1 MSQSLLIAAL
11 VGCVILALVFLR
23 AAMGSLSRGGTHRIG
38 EHKQSAQGVRGLRAI
53 GAMLRPQSDEA
64 LGELRSRT
72 VQAGLYG
79 RDALDLFLS
88 ARLIALIVGTGLA
101 IVALSALD
109 DDPVI
114 VLAVTGAIGFAA
126 LAGPRVWLESRIR
139 RRQSVIAA
147 ALPGTLDLWVVCLEA
162 GLGLKQ
168 ALDRLVQSAARSGKE
183 QSLLS
188 DELQMVVSDMNV
200 GMPVERAFRRF
211 AERVGSE
218 EVNAVAAVVARGS
231 SLGAKVADVL
241 RNHADAV
248 RKKQLLALEE
258 STGKANAKMALPL
271 ALFLMPAALLMMVG
285 PAFLRLLQ
293 AL

>member
-1 MSQSLLIAAL
+1 MSQSLIIGAL
-11 VGCVILALVFLR
+11 LGCVILALAFLR
-23 AAMGSLSRGGTHRIG
+23 AAIGTLSRNRGDRAGEGG
-38 EHKQSAQGVRGLRAI
+38 QSTQGARGLRAM
-53 GAMLRPQSDEA
+53 GALLRPRSDEE
-64 LGELRSRT
+64 LGQLKSRT

-88 ARLIALIVGTGLA
+88 ARLIVLVVGTGLA
-101 IVALSALD
+101 VLALSAFG
-109 DDPVI
+109 DDPLMALVS
-114 VLAVTGAIGFAA
+114 TGAIGFAA
-126 LAGPRVWLESRIR
+126 LVGPRVWLEARIR
-139 RRQSVIAA
+139 ERQAAIAA
-147 ALPGTLDLWVVCLEA
+147 ALPATLDLWVVCLEA

-168 ALDRLVQSAARSGKE
+168 ALDRLVQSAARSGKQ
-183 QSLLS
+183 QSLLAA
-188 DELQMVVSDMNV
+188 ELEMVASDMNV

-218 EVNAVAAVVARGS
+218 EVNAVAAVVARGA

-271 ALFLMPAALLMMVG
+271 AIFLMPAALLMMVG
-285 PAFLRLLQ
+285 PAFLRLFQVL
-293 AL
+293 